1 MNYKLQKAMS
11 NGTGTKYRFLVLFIF
26 ISTLAFGGSPKKPVD
41 DRNIRPGYIPKAGFV
56 PDAKTAIK
64 IAEAIWIPIYGEH
77 IYKEKPYTVRLKKG
91 VWSVEGSLPG
101 ESKGGVAFI
110 LIQKSDGKILR
121 VIHGK

>member
-1 MNYKLQKAMS
+1 MKNQLKESVLPKIGTNY
-11 NGTGTKYRFLVLFIF
+11 RILVLFILM
-26 ISTLAFGGSPKKPVD
+26 STFAFGGPNKKPVD
-41 DRNIRPGYIPKAGFV
+41 DRNIRPGYIPKEGFV

-64 IAEAIWIPIYGEH
+64 IAEAVWIPIYGQN

-110 LIQKSDGKILR
+110 LIQKSDGKILK